1 MKSAGGIAAVPREAS
16 KGQQAAMQLDP
27 RPARPDDLYAIEDIV
42 RCAHSLYVS
51 HLGRAPGPMLD
62 DYGALIDDGRVH
74 VVERDG
80 AILGI
85 LVLIPE
91 KEAMLLDSV
100 AVTPSAQGSGLGRRM
115 LEYAEQSAR
124 EAGYRFIKLYTNEA
138 MAENISLYPRIGYSE
153 THQAEEKG
161 LKRVYMVKSLA

>member
-1 MKSAGGIAAVPREAS
+1 
-16 KGQQAAMQLDP
+16 
-27 RPARPDDLYAIEDIV
+27 
-42 RCAHSLYVS
+42 
-51 HLGRAPGPMLD
+51 
-62 DYGALIDDGRVH
+62 
-74 VVERDG
+74 
-80 AILGI
+80 
-85 LVLIPE
+85 
-91 KEAMLLDSV
+91 
-100 AVTPSAQGSGLGRRM
+100 M